1 MEAFLLVVQEQLS
14 IEAFNQ
20 VWKGQGAMGAGL
32 SSAGEHPTPLG
43 LVPEQG
49 RNLLV
54 AFGFTLASRG
64 AEGAWRYPLGALRC
78 AFENW
83 IVEMLLE
90 DELSIF
96 PVDD

>member
-1 MEAFLLVVQEQLS
+1 
-14 IEAFNQ
+14 
-20 VWKGQGAMGAGL
+20 MGAGL
-32 SSAGEHPTPLG
+32 TSAGEHPTSLG

-64 AEGAWRYPLGALRC
+64 AEGARRYPLGALGC

-83 IVEMLLE
+83 IVEILLE

-96 PVDD
+96 LVDG